1 MTIGF
6 LGLGNMGK
14 LLVSRLLGS
23 GISVAVWNRTSEV
36 TDAFVK
42 DIASSKFSSEC
53 ISVHTHADLIKSM
66 TTPRVFFLMIPEG
79 KPVDEVLESLLQSGL
94 SKGDIVIDGGNSFY
108 KDSMRRALALKEK
121 GIEYIDCGTSGGL
134 SGATNGACLML
145 GGEKEIVD
153 SLSELWSKIAIK
165 DGWAYLGPSGA
176 GHFVKMV
183 HNGIEYGIDQA
194 LGEGVELLSK
204 SQFALDLPAVIKLWN
219 HGSVIR
225 GWLVELLGEELAADP
240 NLHTY
245 NGNVGGG
252 TTGEWTVSEAKSQ
265 GIEVPVIE
273 TSLLQRKKS
282 KTHPTMASKTVSS
295 LRHAYG
301 GHKEPTPVGTKK
313 P

>member
-1 MTIGF
+1 
-6 LGLGNMGK
+6 MGK

-23 GISVAVWNRTSEV
+23 GISVVAWNRTGEV
-36 TDAFVK
+36 TDEFVK
-42 DIASSKFSSEC
+42 EIEASEFSGQC
-53 ISVHTHADLIKSM
+53 TKAYVHTDLITSIS
-66 TTPRVFFLMIPEG
+66 TPRIFFLMIPEG

-94 SKGDIVIDGGNSFY
+94 SKGDIVIDGGNSLY
-108 KDSMRRALALKEK
+108 KDSMRRAQTLKEK
-121 GIEYIDCGTSGGL
+121 GIFYIDCGTSGGL

-153 SLSELWSKIAIK
+153 SLSELWGKMATK

-194 LGEGVELLSK
+194 LGEGMVLLSK
-204 SQFALDLPAVIKLWN
+204 SPFSLDLPAVVKLWN

-225 GWLVELLGEELAADP
+225 GWLVELLGQELARDP
-240 NLHTY
+240 KLDSYT
-245 NGNVGGG
+245 GIVGGG
-252 TTGEWTVSEAKSQ
+252 TTGEWTVLEARNQ
-265 GIEVPVIE
+265 NIEVPVIE
-273 TSLLQRKKS
+273 ASLDQRKKS

-301 GHKEPTPVGTKK
+301 GHKEPEIQAG
-313 P
+313 